1 MRGLVNDAP
10 LEIEYVNQNGARV
23 LISARG
29 WIIADEDSQPLAL
42 GAFVRDMTKEKR
54 LAAEKADLENQLQ
67 QTQKMEAIGT
77 LTGGIAHDFNNILA
91 GVLGFAELAQLEA
104 DETQV
109 DLRRYLASILSACH
123 RARSLVKQILQF
135 SRRDDKALAPL
146 AVTPLLKEAVKLLRS
161 TLHATIRVSAEFAA
175 GRDTVVADATQL
187 HQVVMNLGTNAF
199 QAMRATGGTLTFT
212 LENQRLAETRYAM
225 ALSIPPGDYVKI
237 TIADNGP
244 GIPDA
249 LLERIFEPYFTT
261 KEKQEG
267 TGLGLAVTFGI
278 VKNMN
283 GLIEVEENAPGMTR
297 FAVYLPL
304 VRNGGTEGTEP
315 SARLPRGRNQKILC
329 VDDEAVFLEVVQKH
343 LEGLGYRAAASQSS
357 VEARD
362 RLLAEPDAFDLIITD
377 QTMPELTGVQLAAE
391 IRKRNPTVPIILC
404 TGYSEA
410 VTAQTARQLGIT
422 ALIMKPVTR
431 KELAKTV
438 HQALQGGRRDP
449 DRGEG

>member
-1 MRGLVNDAP
+1 
-10 LEIEYVNQNGARV
+10 
-23 LISARG
+23 
-29 WIIADEDSQPLAL
+29 
-42 GAFVRDMTKEKR
+42 
-54 LAAEKADLENQLQ
+54 
-67 QTQKMEAIGT
+67 
-77 LTGGIAHDFNNILA
+77 
-91 GVLGFAELAQLEA
+91 
-104 DETQV
+104 
-109 DLRRYLASILSACH
+109 
-123 RARSLVKQILQF
+123 
-135 SRRDDKALAPL
+135 LAPL

-161 TLHATIRVSAEFAA
+161 TLPATIRVSAEFAA

-187 HQVVMNLGTNAF
+187 HQVIMNLGTNAF

-237 TIADNGP
+237 TIADTGP

-410 VTAQTARQLGIT
+410 VTAQTARQLGIN

-438 HQALQGGRRDP
+438 HQALQQGPRARE
-449 DRGEG
+449 RGKG